1 MSDDFIEQLRGYV
14 ANNGLKSS
22 RQREII
28 AGVFF
33 GCEEH
38 VAIDQL
44 LSKAREKDNKISQ
57 ATVYRTMKLLSE
69 CGLAKMRHFQSG
81 QTLYEVSDGEK
92 GHHDHLICLDC
103 GKIVE
108 FVNAKIEQLQHEIA
122 EQHGFELADHRME
135 LYGHCADAK
144 CPGKEPS

>member
-1 MSDDFIEQLRGYV
+1 MSEDFIEQLRGYV
-14 ANNGLKSS
+14 ADNGLKSS

-28 AGVFF
+28 AEVFF

-44 LSKAREKDNKISQ
+44 LSKAREKDTKISQ

-81 QTLYEVSDGEK
+81 QTLYEVSDGQK
-92 GHHDHLICLDC
+92 GHHDHLICLGC
-103 GKIVE
+103 GKIIE
-108 FVNAKIEQLQHEIA
+108 FVNAKIEQLQHDIA

-135 LYGHCADAK
+135 LYGYCDAAK
-144 CPGKEPS
+144 CAEKKRA

>member
-1 MSDDFIEQLRGYV
+1 MSEDFIEQLRGYV

-28 AGVFF
+28 AEVFF

-38 VAIDQL
+38 VAIEQL

-81 QTLYEVSDGEK
+81 QTLYEVSDGGK
-92 GHHDHLICLDC
+92 GHHDHLICLSC

-108 FVNAKIEQLQHEIA
+108 FVHEKIEQLQHDIA

-135 LYGHCADAK
+135 LYGYCDDSKCADK
-144 CPGKEPS
+144 KRI